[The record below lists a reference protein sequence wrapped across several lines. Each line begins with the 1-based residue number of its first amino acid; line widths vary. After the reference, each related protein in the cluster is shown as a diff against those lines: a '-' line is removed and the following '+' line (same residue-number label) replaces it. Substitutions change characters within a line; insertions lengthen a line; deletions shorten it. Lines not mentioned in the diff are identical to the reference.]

1 MNKTVFIFIFIST
14 FCFSQSSGKLDRFY
28 ELINSQ
34 NVDGA
39 KAHLELWELE
49 DSKDPDLFIGY
60 FNYYL
65 FKSQSVEMQIVDNPE
80 EYEMVQIINADTISK
95 VEDAVYAIPK
105 ASYDFDILSKG
116 ISQIDKGINIYP
128 NRLDMRF
135 GKVYVYNLIKDYKA
149 SSEEIIG
156 IVNHSRD
163 INNNWL
169 WANNEKL
176 ADAEQ
181 AMLSTIQDYIIEYT
195 YSDDSLIYDYI
206 ENVSNAILSIYPEHI
221 VSMSNL
227 GIVYSQKKEF
237 EKSLEVLLKAHIL
250 DPNDLVVISNI
261 AKTYE
266 DINDLPNALKYYK
279 LLKKIGTKDAK
290 SFAAQKIKSLK
301 D

>member
-1 MNKTVFIFIFIST
+1 
-14 FCFSQSSGKLDRFY
+14 
-28 ELINSQ
+28 
-34 NVDGA
+34 
-39 KAHLELWELE
+39 
-49 DSKDPDLFIGY
+49 
-60 FNYYL
+60 
-65 FKSQSVEMQIVDNPE
+65 
-80 EYEMVQIINADTISK
+80 MVQIINADTISK

-195 YSDDSLIYDYI
+195 YSDDSRIYDYI

>member
-1 MNKTVFIFIFIST
+1 
-14 FCFSQSSGKLDRFY
+14 
-28 ELINSQ
+28 
-34 NVDGA
+34 
-39 KAHLELWELE
+39 
-49 DSKDPDLFIGY
+49 
-60 FNYYL
+60 
-65 FKSQSVEMQIVDNPE
+65 
-80 EYEMVQIINADTISK
+80 
-95 VEDAVYAIPK
+95 
-105 ASYDFDILSKG
+105 
-116 ISQIDKGINIYP
+116 
-128 NRLDMRF
+128 MRF

-237 EKSLEVLLKAHIL
+237 EKSLEVLLKAHNL

-290 SFAAQKIKSLK
+290 AFAAQKIKSLK